1 MDQTIKD
8 TKNYYP
14 IFNNITPSMSK
25 ILEGIKK
32 ADKLN
37 MPKTKQKLVELAIKE
52 YNKSFI
58 ESNENKK
65 DNLYNQI

>member
-1 MDQTIKD
+1 
-8 TKNYYP
+8 
-14 IFNNITPSMSK
+14 MSK